1 MSYFIILKKKLFVTF
16 FMIVC
21 EIHFLKS
28 VKQKRS
34 VKEWRHDIC
43 VSKLDRLKVWS
54 WKLFNYKMHQ
64 STIPV
69 PRANFHYACDN
80 DVFVWEIFFFSVW
93 KNLLKDEDDERERLF
108 SYFIISLSS
117 FFRSNDFHLWSV
129 LTNPPNCCE
138 LLILTDLD
146 NLNLVMVV
154 WL

>member
-1 MSYFIILKKKLFVTF
+1 
-16 FMIVC
+16 MIVC

-64 STIPV
+64 STIPF
-69 PRANFHYACDN
+69 RARIFITRAIMMNLSEKF
-80 DVFVWEIFFFSVW
+80 FFFSVW

-117 FFRSNDFHLWSV
+117 FFVQMISIRDLSWQI
-129 LTNPPNCCE
+129 
-138 LLILTDLD
+138 LLI
-146 NLNLVMVV
+146 VV
-154 WL
+154 NCWYWQIWIT